1 MSVRIL
7 LTIAAASSAAACGA
21 QTSGEAG
28 AAGLY
33 GRVLIEPAT
42 PTCSPG
48 TPCGRPAPDFELV
61 FLQDGRR
68 VAHATTDKRGRYR
81 ALRGRVRRTTAAG
94 AHRLTF
100 RARLGGRRLR
110 AGRSKLVLRASDL
123 AGNHSAAR
131 RVAFTVVTGR

>member
-1 MSVRIL
+1 VSVRIL

-21 QTSGEAG
+21 QPSGEAG

-68 VAHATTDKRGRYR
+68 VAHATTDTRGRYR
-81 ALRGRVRRTTAAG
+81 VRLAPGRYAVHPEGRRPRLDPATAAVPSG
-94 AHRLTF
+94 RF
-100 RARLGGRRLR
+100 ARH
-110 AGRSKLVLRASDL
+110 D
-123 AGNHSAAR
+123 
-131 RVAFTVVTGR
+131 FTYDVGIR